1 MILKAEE
8 LTPIKFYPY
17 TSWVRQRIYRTDSNE
32 FTRRFKQ
39 ELIEQFQACGVKAYD
54 DNKIVFEVQTE
65 DEYTLCFGFYDGR
78 FSIGLSAE
86 TEEWR

>member
-8 LTPIKFYPY
+8 LTPIRFYPY
-17 TSWVRQRIYRTDSNE
+17 TSRVRERIYRTDSNE
-32 FTRRFKQ
+32 FTRQFKQ
-39 ELIEQFQACGVKAYD
+39 ELIDRFVEAGIKAYD
-54 DNKIVFEVQTE
+54 DNKIVFEVETE

-86 TEEWR
+86 TDDF